1 MTESAPRAD
10 SETTSL
16 RRRLVALL
24 RHRVVRVLGA
34 IAGLGLLALALT
46 AVFTERD
53 ALDKAWNSLARPEPL
68 LVLGLLGA
76 NVGNLL
82 LTAGVFGFL
91 IRRFPTDT
99 AKVGRLEMVEL
110 IGASTLINFVPMKPG
125 LFGRIAW
132 HRVVNHIPAVNSART
147 IVESVGLSVG
157 SAAVIVAALL
167 AAHRWELPLAA
178 PLAVPAVIL
187 VALAFPP
194 ASRPFA
200 LAGLCRFVD
209 LLLWGARYFIAFQL
223 IGQPISPT
231 TALAVAIGSTAASL
245 VPLAGNGLG
254 LREWTTGVL
263 TPLLSD
269 QTLHAAL
276 TAELVNRAGELLVVV
291 PVGLASIAGLL
302 RRRAATTT
310 RT

>member
-1 MTESAPRAD
+1 
-10 SETTSL
+10 
-16 RRRLVALL
+16 VALL
-24 RHRVVRVLGA
+24 RHRVVRVVGT
-34 IAGLGLLALALT
+34 IAGLGLLALALA
-46 AVFTERD
+46 AVVTQRD
-53 ALDKAWNSLARPEPL
+53 ALDAAWKSLARPEPL

-76 NVGNLL
+76 IVGNLL
-82 LTAGVFGFL
+82 LTAGVFGCL

-147 IVESVGLSVG
+147 ILESVGLSMAC
-157 SAAVIVAALL
+157 AAAIVVALL
-167 AAHRWELPLAA
+167 AAHRWQLPLVV
-178 PLAVPAVIL
+178 PLSVPAVVL
-187 VALAFPP
+187 LTLMVPGFT
-194 ASRPFA
+194 RPFA
-200 LAGLCRFVD
+200 MAGLCRFVD

-269 QTLHAAL
+269 QTLHVAL

-291 PVGLASIAGLL
+291 PLGLASIAGLL
-302 RRRAATTT
+302 RRRAAAT
-310 RT
+310 RR